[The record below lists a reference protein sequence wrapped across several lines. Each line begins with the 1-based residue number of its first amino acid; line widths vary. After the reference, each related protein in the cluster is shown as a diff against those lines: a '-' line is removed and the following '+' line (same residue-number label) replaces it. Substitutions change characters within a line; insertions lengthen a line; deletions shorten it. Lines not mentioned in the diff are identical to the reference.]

1 MIDSEASKMK
11 LSDVLRPQR
20 EEIEADDSVRE
31 KTLSLGRQAV
41 RKCSESIKM
50 THRGR
55 FDEARSLI
63 SEANQYIIE
72 ATHELTNSDFM
83 LKSRGLD
90 VAYQELTEAVN
101 LLSLL
106 KDGTFTPPDEYNIP
120 SRAYLNGLADT
131 IGELRRAA
139 LDLLRNDDVERAEA
153 ILEVMEEI
161 LEELQTFDYPTALVP
176 DLRRKCD
183 VGRSLVERTRGD
195 ITRASGQSKLMKKL
209 DNFREHLKD

>member
-1 MIDSEASKMK
+1 MK

-131 IGELRRAA
+131 IGELRRAV
-139 LDLLRNDDVERAEA
+139 LDLLRNDDFERAES
-153 ILEVMEEI
+153 ILGVMEEI

-209 DNFREHLKD
+209 DNIREHLKD

>member
-131 IGELRRAA
+131 IGELRRAV
-139 LDLLRNDDVERAEA
+139 LDLLRNDDFERAES
-153 ILEVMEEI
+153 ILGVMEEI

-209 DNFREHLKD
+209 DNIREHLKD

>member
-1 MIDSEASKMK
+1 MTDSKASKMK
-11 LSDVLRPQR
+11 LSDILKALRD
-20 EEIEADDSVRE
+20 EIEGDDSVRE
-31 KTLSLGRQAV
+31 KTLPLGRQAV

-50 THRGR
+50 THRGK
-55 FDEARSLI
+55 FNDARSLI
-63 SEANQYIIE
+63 SEANHCIIE
-72 ATHELTNSDFM
+72 AANELSNSDFM
-83 LKSRGLD
+83 LRSRGLD

-106 KDGTFTPPDEYNIP
+106 ENGMFTPPNEYSIP
-120 SRAYLNGLADT
+120 SRAYLTGLADT
-131 IGELRRAA
+131 VGELRRVV
-139 LDLLRNDDVERAEA
+139 LDLLRKDDVEKAEA
-153 ILEVMEEI
+153 ILDLMEEI

-209 DNFREHLKD
+209 DKFGEHLKD